1 MVKGRLLYFEMKP
14 RLLKEKSY
22 KFSIRI
28 VRLYQFLIK
37 EKKELI
43 LGKQILRSGTS
54 IGANIAEAQ
63 DAPSNADFT
72 NKLNIALTEARQ
84 TEYWLSI
91 LKDTGYLE
99 EVMYNPLNQDCS
111 ELIKLLIAIIK
122 KIRSK

>member
-1 MVKGRLLYFEMKP
+1 MKSS
-14 RLLKEKSY
+14 LLKEKSY

-72 NKLNIALTEARQ
+72 NKLNIALKEARE

-99 EVMYNPLNQDCS
+99 EVMYNSLNQDCS
-111 ELIKLLIAIIK
+111 ELIKLLISIIK